1 MGAAPSSTEIH
12 KNKEISLKVSVATW
26 KKESNGLFDYSTK
39 SHTDKQT
46 SKVILKSSSML
57 YSDAH

>member
-12 KNKEISLKVSVATW
+12 KNKEISLKVFVATW

-39 SHTDKQT
+39 SHTDK
-46 SKVILKSSSML
+46 
-57 YSDAH
+57 